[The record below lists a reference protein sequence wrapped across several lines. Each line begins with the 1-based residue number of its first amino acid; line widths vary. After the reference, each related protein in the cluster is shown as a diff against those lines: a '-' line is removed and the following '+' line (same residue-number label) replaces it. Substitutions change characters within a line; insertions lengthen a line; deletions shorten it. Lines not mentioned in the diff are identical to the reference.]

1 MKGINVDTVAATMRV
16 ILERTGGPLLYKDP
30 ANGETLRI
38 GPGAAAAKDGLL
50 PAIIVA
56 GESVWRDLTGKGFEL
71 DLARDPAALLGYQ
84 LQGIGGAN
92 FSIVMLAS
100 VEALHQ
106 VRRPEGMIVND
117 FNVLWA
123 AATENGQDLTKSSAR
138 ADAGAVP

>member
-1 MKGINVDTVAATMRV
+1 MKGINVDTVAVTMRV
-16 ILERTGGPLLYKDP
+16 FLERMAAPLLYNDP
-30 ANGETLRI
+30 ANGEQLRI
-38 GPGAAAAKDGLL
+38 EPGATAATDGLL

-84 LQGIGGAN
+84 LRGIGGAN

-100 VEALHQ
+100 IEALYQ
-106 VRRPEGMIVND
+106 VRRPEGVIVND

-123 AATENGQDLTKSSAR
+123 AATQNNRERANPTAR
-138 ADAGAVP
+138 AHAGATP